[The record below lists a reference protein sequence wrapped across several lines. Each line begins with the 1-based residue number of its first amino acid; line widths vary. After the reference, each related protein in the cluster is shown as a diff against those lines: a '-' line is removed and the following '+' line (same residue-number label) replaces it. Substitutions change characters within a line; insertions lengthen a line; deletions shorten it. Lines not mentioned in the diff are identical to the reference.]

1 MDEEYDVIVLGTG
14 LKVRSERMSSAMRWE
29 LVLCLVGMSFAR
41 TIVLCLDVD
50 GQVSV
55 GYLLAIYTSMQE
67 CILSG
72 LLSVHGKKVLHM
84 DRNDYYGGES
94 ASITPLT
101 KLFELFNKK
110 SEPQEAKFGR
120 FRDYNVDLIP
130 KFIMANGKF
139 LFCAFSLR
147 FRVCA
152 GQGLTNLYS
161 PIASRH
167 ARQDADLDGCHEVS
181 RVQAGRW

>member
-1 MDEEYDVIVLGTG
+1 MGRY
-14 LKVRSERMSSAMRWE
+14 RWD
-29 LVLCLVGMSFAR
+29 
-41 TIVLCLDVD
+41 I
-50 GQVSV
+50 
-55 GYLLAIYTSMQE
+55 YIAIYTSIQE

-139 LFCAFSLR
+139 LFCS
-147 FRVCA
+147 
-152 GQGLTNLYS
+152 
-161 PIASRH
+161 
-167 ARQDADLDGCHEVS
+167 
-181 RVQAGRW
+181 